1 MDVTRK
7 PKAQAAKA
15 PAKQKPIEKM
25 DEMET
30 ALAFCKECL
39 GWQDAE
45 EHRNQICAHKIP
57 SGWNRSLDPFSRAH
71 VLDTVRRW
79 TWNKPKGVNAA
90 ILAKVPDI
98 LDTYLD
104 SNMTEHEHCCC
115 LMAACVEANRSQ
127 K

>member
-1 MDVTRK
+1 MDAPRK
-7 PKAQAAKA
+7 PKAKAATA
-15 PAKQKPIEKM
+15 PASQQPIEKM
-25 DEMET
+25 DEMEI

-57 SGWNRSLDPFSRAH
+57 SGWERSLDPFSLAR
-71 VLDTVRRW
+71 VLARVRRW

-90 ILAKVPDI
+90 ILAKVPDF
-98 LDTYLD
+98 LSTYLD
-104 SNMTEHEHCCC
+104 SDMAELELCCC
-115 LMAACVEANRSQ
+115 LMYACVEANRSQ